1 MKRLLLIMA
10 CLCGLAIPQTT
21 VNSAATPTTMA
32 ASQNGWEYIGKITL
46 HRIYSYNSDLR
57 QHFVRH
63 EFYGYL
69 YAKAIGPKLF
79 YQVKYNTQ
87 SQGYSVE
94 SCYVYAYCSNCDNDI
109 ILDGKAG
116 DYYVSLP

>member
-21 VNSAATPTTMA
+21 VNSAATPTTIA
-32 ASQNGWEYIGKITL
+32 ASQNGWEYIGKISL
-46 HRIYSYNSDLR
+46 HRISNYDSGLRKYS
-57 QHFVRH
+57 VRH
-63 EFYGYL
+63 VHYGYL

-79 YQVKYNTQ
+79 YQVKYDTQ

-94 SCYVYAYCSNCDNDI
+94 SCYVYAYCYDCHNDI